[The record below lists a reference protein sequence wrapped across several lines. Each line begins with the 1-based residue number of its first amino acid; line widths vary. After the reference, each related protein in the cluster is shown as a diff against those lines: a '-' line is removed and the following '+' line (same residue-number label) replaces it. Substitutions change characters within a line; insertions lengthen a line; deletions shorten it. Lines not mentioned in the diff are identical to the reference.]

1 MVCRHLT
8 IQKHPPCVCV
18 PSLPVVRAW
27 LVSGCV
33 LVAACAAHHVQAAI
47 HINQFGPPHYPGC
60 KNGGRYAHVA
70 CKCSPTGVFE
80 AFSALFWSCKHI
92 MSRFSHICAP
102 YLIPW
107 LWYDQCIHSMRTFI
121 CLVHNTLCNAALRGC
136 GKAGSAEEP
145 KALLALLTGFC
156 RGTKLTR
163 TFSTWQSVTILFIA
177 IFNHSETIT
186 FT

>member
-1 MVCRHLT
+1 M
-8 IQKHPPCVCV
+8 
-18 PSLPVVRAW
+18 
-27 LVSGCV
+27 
-33 LVAACAAHHVQAAI
+33 VAAYAAHHVQAAI

-60 KNGGRYAHVA
+60 KNGGRDAHVA

-145 KALLALLTGFC
+145 KALLALLTGFF

-163 TFSTWQSVTILFIA
+163 TFSMCTELRSFVKFQKT
-177 IFNHSETIT
+177 FNDFFWWKT
-186 FT
+186 FKFNY